1 VWDIGGQKAI
11 RPYWKNY
18 FENTDGLVYVV
29 DSSDEVRLKECTEE
43 LQSLLA
49 EDNLK
54 NVPLLVFANKQDLQF
69 ALDAEEILNTL
80 SLMEIKDR
88 TWTIQACSA
97 VTKEGLQEGMEWL
110 VKTISEKKW
119 STMPMNEKDIPYV
132 LRDRKSDIRGV

>member
-1 VWDIGGQKAI
+1 
-11 RPYWKNY
+11 
-18 FENTDGLVYVV
+18 
-29 DSSDEVRLKECTEE
+29 
-43 LQSLLA
+43 
-49 EDNLK
+49 
-54 NVPLLVFANKQDLQF
+54 LQF

-119 STMPMNEKDIPYV
+119 STIPMNEKDIPMM
-132 LRDRKSDIRGV
+132 LGGR

>member
-1 VWDIGGQKAI
+1 M
-11 RPYWKNY
+11 
-18 FENTDGLVYVV
+18 
-29 DSSDEVRLKECTEE
+29 
-43 LQSLLA
+43 A

-80 SLMEIKDR
+80 SLMAIKDR

-119 STMPMNEKDIPYV
+119 TDIYADEWERYPTCAV
-132 LRDRKSDIRGV
+132 GR

>member
-1 VWDIGGQKAI
+1 M
-11 RPYWKNY
+11 
-18 FENTDGLVYVV
+18 YVV

-80 SLMEIKDR
+80 SLMAIKDR

-110 VKTISEKKW
+110 VKTISEKK
-119 STMPMNEKDIPYV
+119 
-132 LRDRKSDIRGV
+132 

>member
-1 VWDIGGQKAI
+1 MELNCHLEVANHLSLQTQDGFKLNVWDIGGQKAI

-18 FENTDGLVYVV
+18 YENTDGLVYVV

-43 LQSLLA
+43 LQALLA

-110 VKTISEKKW
+110 VKTISEKK
-119 STMPMNEKDIPYV
+119 
-132 LRDRKSDIRGV
+132 